1 MARDFTTTRKNA
13 ILTGVILLVVADIAL
28 AVYSFQLSSAPQGP
42 DQTLQL
48 KLKLLRKDIQTAQK
62 IREETPK
69 TRADCDKFEKS
80 LFPATTG
87 YSTVSSELAGIAK
100 KSGIQLEDVTFKTTD
115 IPNRGV
121 TEVAEDLTVTGPYK
135 NVIEFLNAVQRTTHY
150 EADSLTLGA
159 ENANQPNS
167 NVIKVAV
174 HLKTYFRA
182 TS

>member
-1 MARDFTTTRKNA
+1 MRRDFTVRKNA
-13 ILTGVILLVVADIAL
+13 ILGGVILLVVADLGL
-28 AVYSFQLSSAPQGP
+28 AAYSWQLASAPQAP
-42 DQTLQL
+42 EQSLQL

-69 TRADCDKFEKS
+69 TRTDCEMFEKS
-80 LFPATTG
+80 LFPASSG
-87 YSTVSSELAGIAK
+87 YSTVSSELTGLAK
-100 KSGIQLEDVTFKTTD
+100 KSGIQLEDLSFKTTD
-115 IPNRGV
+115 MPNRGM
-121 TEVAEDLTVTGPYK
+121 TEVAADLTVTGDYK
-135 NVIEFLNAVQRTTHY
+135 SVIHFLNGVQRSTHY
-150 EADSLTLGA
+150 EADSLTLAA